1 MFEFQTHK
9 TTQTQPNPPSALH
22 SNNSMSIN
30 VEKLITLALVLPVY
44 LLISNEIMST
54 VAAIHIKS
62 DGFFINTAMACAV
75 TVLCTFNLCRT
86 WLKILII
93 TTSDIKDNDKKI
105 IFVHLMQPSNE
116 EVKDNR
122 QEAQTQEAKKQETQQ
137 EAPSEPSNGN
147 IGKPE

>member
-1 MFEFQTHK
+1 MFEFQAHK
-9 TTQTQPNPPSALH
+9 ITQTQQNPPSALH

-75 TVLCTFNLCRT
+75 TVLCTVNLCRT

-93 TTSDIKDNDKKI
+93 TTSDMKDNEKKN
-105 IFVHLMQPSNE
+105 IFVHVMQPSNE
-116 EVKDNR
+116 KINENK
-122 QEAQTQEAKKQETQQ
+122 QEASKQEAQQ
-137 EAPSEPSNGN
+137 EAPSEPTQTSNGN